1 MNSKQVKKLRKAIK
15 KAQIGSFKEFAE
27 TIDSA
32 PFRLRLKIIFK
43 ILFKKL

>member
-1 MNSKQVKKLRKAIK
+1 MNSKQVKRLRKEIK

-32 PFRLRLKIIFK
+32 PLRLRLKIIFK